1 MPLTY
6 VESSTYKEYMDIL
19 KFSKGAEKNDI
30 KSYSSQTIETE
41 VEENSQPQDY
51 FDNASQKDLES
62 KIDSQTLSSA
72 NEMYQK
78 YKNMPKEDLEKEFM
92 QESKKRLKNGELS
105 LDKLKNTIDAISP
118 MLNTSQKE
126 ILSRLLGEIND

>member
-1 MPLTY
+1 
-6 VESSTYKEYMDIL
+6 MDIL

-126 ILSRLLGEIND
+126 MLSRLLGEIND